1 MDRRYKKKIIY
12 IYIYIVESNVKRD
25 EQVGQ
30 RGLRLTLIYVDSS
43 AKIVP

>member
-1 MDRRYKKKIIY
+1 MDRRRKKKS
-12 IYIYIVESNVKRD
+12 YIYIVESNVKRD